1 MLLSVLSKIKINE
14 NAMDVYEEKRISDK
28 QKINEN
34 DIFFLKWWDL
44 NAYDE

>member
-14 NAMDVYEEKRISDK
+14 NAMDVYEKKRISDK

-34 DIFFLKWWDL
+34 DIFFFEMMGSKRI
-44 NAYDE
+44 